1 MQDTHIKAVPSTQQ
15 VLRKYLWNK
24 SLMHFLKQIS
34 LHYHAKE
41 ALSKNY
47 RFLNIKKYSND
58 VWHIYWR
65 GQGTKSSGECSF
77 ISVLFVAQN
86 VNFNYLFQTPPSISV
101 NLNSNIIRK
110 VPSFPQGSHPFHF
123 LFQKESLLDQM
134 SFYNFLW
141 FFKTSYKTSFFWVPR
156 PEIILYTEFYFHFQV
171 ILLLLVGHNI
181 WVSYTHFRSP
191 KPM

>member
-1 MQDTHIKAVPSTQQ
+1 MRDTHIKAVPSTQQ
-15 VLRKYLWNK
+15 MLRKYLWNK

-65 GQGTKSSGECSF
+65 GQGTKSSGKYSF

-86 VNFNYLFQTPPSISV
+86 VNFNYLFQTPLHFCTCELKLKYYQKGSILPLGKPPFSLLILERISV
-101 NLNSNIIRK
+101 GLDELLQFSL
-110 VPSFPQGSHPFHF
+110 V
-123 LFQKESLLDQM
+123 FQ
-134 SFYNFLW
+134 NFLQN
-141 FFKTSYKTSFFWVPR
+141 FF
-156 PEIILYTEFYFHFQV
+156 
-171 ILLLLVGHNI
+171 LLGPQ
-181 WVSYTHFRSP
+181 T
-191 KPM
+191 